1 MMQMQTSIFEERE
14 KWSGAVMLSAG
25 LHLFL
30 VIAIIVVGLVHT
42 NSGVDWG
49 ESTTGEA
56 INANIVSAV
65 PLPAPQEP
73 TKNIVAT
80 ENKGITQSVPKE
92 TKEEPDAV
100 PIPDKQIK
108 HKPEKTPV
116 TPAVTKPP
124 QPVTPPKDNVVP
136 YGEGGPISGP
146 YGSFTAAHTKG
157 GFSFQGGG
165 DFGSRFA
172 YYVQAVNQKVTN
184 NWYTVEVSP
193 SAAGHRVYLVFDIER
208 DGTPS
213 NVRVE
218 QTSGIPALDQSAVR
232 AVQRIDTFG
241 HLPDGYSG
249 SKVSVE
255 FWFDYQ
261 R

>member
-1 MMQMQTSIFEERE
+1 MMQTSIFDERD
-14 KWSGAVMLSAG
+14 KWSRAVLLSAG

-30 VIAIIVVGLVHT
+30 VVVVVATGFISLSKG
-42 NSGVDWG
+42 NDWG
-49 ESTTGEA
+49 GTATGEA
-56 INANIVSAV
+56 VQANLVSAV

-73 TKNIVAT
+73 TQNIVAT
-80 ENKGITQSVPKE
+80 ENKGLTQSQPKE
-92 TKEEPDAV
+92 AKQEPDAI

-108 HKPEKTPV
+108 RKPEKT
-116 TPAVTKPP
+116 TPAPTVQKPP

-146 YGSFTAAHTKG
+146 YGSFTASHTKG
-157 GFSFQGGG
+157 GFNFQGGG

-193 SAAGHRVYLVFDIER
+193 TALGHRVYLVFDIER
-208 DGTPS
+208 DGTPA
-213 NVRVE
+213 NVRIE